1 MFNFQCKDTQTSP
14 VLTYTTLTTI
24 IMGMFGGG
32 EKVWQNVKS
41 SVIQQTK
48 TIQIIIS
55 YN

>member
-1 MFNFQCKDTQTSP
+1 
-14 VLTYTTLTTI
+14 
-24 IMGMFGGG
+24 MGMFGG
-32 EKVWQNVKS
+32 EKVLQNVKS

>member
-1 MFNFQCKDTQTSP
+1 
-14 VLTYTTLTTI
+14 
-24 IMGMFGGG
+24 MGMFGG
-32 EKVWQNVKS
+32 EKVLQNVQS